1 MFSLKKVILVVLAT
15 SFLTGCGGPSE
26 EDCKVAIDK
35 PLAEIEAVMTLP
47 GRIEGDFESD
57 FTLLVALTKSDPLV
71 KENKE
76 LINNRGYESDNER
89 EKFKRDLELSQVLEK
104 AGYVKLEKGIFET
117 ERCYTSLSCK
127 MEKVAA
133 YKVTPTD
140 KFKEVKGYT
149 RIKTPAL
156 KVGTFVSDKISE
168 LQKTPSN
175 ENGIEYYAFTYTRKL
190 ANIPE
195 GLTSD
200 ISKLALPLDNA
211 GIYIKRKFE
220 NRVWKNGSDWEYD
233 KRSYSVR

>member
-1 MFSLKKVILVVLAT
+1 
-15 SFLTGCGGPSE
+15 
-26 EDCKVAIDK
+26 
-35 PLAEIEAVMTLP
+35 
-47 GRIEGDFESD
+47 
-57 FTLLVALTKSDPLV
+57 
-71 KENKE
+71 
-76 LINNRGYESDNER
+76 
-89 EKFKRDLELSQVLEK
+89 
-104 AGYVKLEKGIFET
+104 
-117 ERCYTSLSCK
+117 

-140 KFKEVKGYT
+140 KFKEVKCYI

-211 GIYIKRKFE
+211 GMYIKRKFH
-220 NRVWKNGSDWEYD
+220 NRLWKNGSDWEYD